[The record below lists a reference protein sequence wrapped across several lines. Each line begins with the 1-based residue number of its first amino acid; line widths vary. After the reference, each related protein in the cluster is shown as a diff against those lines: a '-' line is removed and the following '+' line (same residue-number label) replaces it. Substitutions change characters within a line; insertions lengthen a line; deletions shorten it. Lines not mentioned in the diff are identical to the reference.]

1 MSWGWRLI
9 SLLRE
14 EATWRLV
21 GIGLALTAAALG
33 LLSLRSTVGAEGCSV
48 DSSLLRSI
56 ASSDGKLSVDLRDA
70 DPADVLQQIAPRALQ
85 RADQNVSEGF
95 LLQ

>member
-1 MSWGWRLI
+1 MSRGWRLI

-14 EATWRLV
+14 EAMSRLL

-33 LLSLRSTVGAEGCSV
+33 LLSLRSTVCAEGRSTG
-48 DSSLLRSI
+48 SSLAPVI
-56 ASSDGKLSVDLRDA
+56 ALSNGKLSVDLRDA
-70 DPADVLQQIAPRALQ
+70 DLADVLQQIAPRALQ
-85 RADQNVSEGF
+85 RADQNVSERY